1 MFRIIEHFC
10 LGNRRLHIFGRDT
23 TIRPGWLTIGPM
35 LSMSN
40 YDQTVYKSYFE
51 KGTIT
56 ACSERIE
63 NLRPKSPPAKSGRGV
78 WSRGGRGGGGGRGS
92 DGGRGRGSRSSR

>member
-1 MFRIIEHFC
+1 MFK
-10 LGNRRLHIFGRDT
+10 RDSL
-23 TIRPGWLTIGPM
+23 LTIGTM

-40 YDQTVYKSYFE
+40 YDQTVYESYLE
-51 KGTIT
+51 KFTIT

-63 NLRPKSPPAKSGRGV
+63 NLRPRSPPAKSGRGV